1 VAVGVGGV
9 SGSHPHLPGADR
21 VKRLLRILVV
31 HNRYRSDTPSGEND
45 VVDSEVAALRA
56 LGHDVMTHFRSS
68 DEIDQMSRAGRATLP
83 LRSVH
88 SRADVA
94 TLRQRIRDLRPDV
107 MHVHNLNPLISPA
120 AITTA
125 KSEGVPVVMTVHN
138 FRLACLNGT
147 FFRDGHECTTCLGR
161 RVAIAGVRHG
171 CYRGSH
177 AQSAALATVLA
188 AHRGTYQRVDRFLAL
203 SPSVADFLHDLGV
216 ASHRVTL
223 KPNTTPDPGPPQ
235 PPGRGFVFLGRLVP
249 EKGARLLV
257 EAWTRH
263 SPGTLGTLSIAG
275 DGPERGA
282 LEAMIAGRADVR
294 MLGQL
299 PPTEVADTIRDAAVV
314 VVPSL
319 WREAFPHVIVEALAH
334 GRPVLATDEGSL
346 SEIVGDAGW
355 VAAPTTDAL
364 TAVLRAAAAADLDD
378 YSARARRR
386 YEECYSPRAVHDL
399 LVATYYSVC
408 A

>member
-1 VAVGVGGV
+1 VADGVTGG
-9 SGSHPHLPGADR
+9 SCSTDRRGPGHHIDR
-21 VKRLLRILVV
+21 PLRILVV

-56 LGHDVMTHFRSS
+56 LGHDVLTHFRSS

-125 KSEGVPVVMTVHN
+125 KSEGLPVVMTVHN
-138 FRLACLNGT
+138 FRLSCLNGI
-147 FFRDGHECTTCLGR
+147 FFRDGKECRDCLGR
-161 RVAIAGVRHG
+161 RVAVPGVLHR
-171 CYRGSH
+171 CYRGSRP
-177 AQSAALATVLA
+177 QSVALATVLA
-188 AHRGTYQRVDRFLAL
+188 MHRDTYLSVDRFLAL
-203 SPSVADFLHDLGV
+203 SPYVARFLRDLGV
-216 ASHRVTL
+216 PAARITV
-223 KPNTTPDPGPPQ
+223 KPNTTPDPGQ
-235 PPGRGFVFLGRLVP
+235 PTVAGSGFVFLGRLSA
-249 EKGARLLV
+249 EKGADRLL
-257 EAWTRH
+257 EAWIRH
-263 SPGTLGTLSIAG
+263 PPGTLGTLSIAG
-275 DGPERGA
+275 DGPDRAKLERLTADRSDVRFLGA
-282 LEAMIAGRADVR
+282 LAPGN
-294 MLGQL
+294 
-299 PPTEVADTIRDAAVV
+299 VAELIRHCAVV

-319 WREAFPHVIVEALAH
+319 SAEAFPRVIVEALAH
-334 GRPVLATDEGSL
+334 GRPVLTTDKGSL
-346 SEIVGDAGW
+346 GEIIGDAGW
-355 VAAPTTDAL
+355 VVAPTTDAL